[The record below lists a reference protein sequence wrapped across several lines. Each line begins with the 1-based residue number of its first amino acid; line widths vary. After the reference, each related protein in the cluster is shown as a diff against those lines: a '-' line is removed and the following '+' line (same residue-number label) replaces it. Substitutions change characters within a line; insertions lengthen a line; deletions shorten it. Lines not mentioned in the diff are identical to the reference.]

1 MEEKKDMSEM
11 TIEEAN
17 KEIDSIVKDLEDEL
31 EVSIKEETKVIE
43 ENFNITDSMF
53 FKHSKLDTKLVK
65 VLVDIYYMTDL
76 NARDRAMEL
85 LVQESDHYDEE
96 SKKIVHKVNKAYHI
110 ANFEDDDFIEV
121 YKHVL
126 TSNLLKVYGNEVR
139 LRRAFEDLYLAKERS
154 GLYFNAFLP
163 DLVKAVLVHFG
174 FRFKNGDEKKY
185 NYAALFTIALSKL
198 ARKLSPYD
206 AVSNYMIMLTM
217 KNISNWSFMT
227 SKQLNEYPKA
237 TEQIKGFFKFLFL
250 IYTSV
255 EISAKKKENV
265 DNPTLTALKD
275 IFKTTDEE

>member
-43 ENFNITDSMF
+43 ENFSITDSMF
-53 FKHSKLDTKLVK
+53 FKHTKLDTKLVK

-76 NARDRAMEL
+76 NARDRSMEL

-110 ANFEDDDFIEV
+110 ANFEDDSFVEL
-121 YKHVL
+121 YNHVL
-126 TSNLLKVYGNEVR
+126 TSNLLKVYNNEVR

-163 DLVKAVLVHFG
+163 DLIKAVLVHFG
-174 FRFKNGDEKKY
+174 FKFKNGDEKKY

-227 SKQLNEYPKA
+227 SEQLNKYPKA

-255 EISAKKKENV
+255 EISSKKKEDV
-265 DNPTLTALKD
+265 DNPTLTALQD
-275 IFKTTDEE
+275 IFKPSKED

>member
-1 MEEKKDMSEM
+1 MEEKKDMNEM
-11 TIEEAN
+11 SIEEAN

-43 ENFNITDSMF
+43 ENFSITDSMF
-53 FKHSKLDTKLVK
+53 FKHTKLDTKLVK

-76 NARDRAMEL
+76 NARDKTMDL

-96 SKKIVHKVNKAYHI
+96 SKKIVHKINKVYHI

-206 AVSNYMIMLTM
+206 TINNYMIMLTM

-227 SKQLNEYPKA
+227 SEQLNKYPKA

-255 EISAKKKENV
+255 EISSKQKEDV
-265 DNPTLTALKD
+265 DNPTLTALQD
-275 IFKTTDEE
+275 IFKPIKED